1 MIANKLKFNKAEE
14 AYECSFIVPIPEL
27 DTFTSEE
34 KVLMSY
40 FENSDLNQV
49 VMTVLY
55 ANTVEAS
62 RPDCAM
68 DMVMEGLIEE
78 IVDNPKALPNPNS
91 MTSQHVKEEILQVGE
106 TVYCICNKVKDFLR
120 GTIDTINQLGTAVNI
135 DEPIEFDNDG
145 YFIKVQYGFIND
157 SLGAR

>member
-1 MIANKLKFNKAEE
+1 MIASKLKFNKAEE

-68 DMVMEGLIEE
+68 DMVLEGLLEE
-78 IVDNPKALPNPNS
+78 IVDNPKALPNPFSDSN
-91 MTSQHVKEEILQVGE
+91 EIAKNEIMVVGE
-106 TVYCICNKVKDFLR
+106 TVSTICDKVKYFLR
-120 GTIDTINQLGTAVNI
+120 GTIDTINQLGTVVNI
-135 DEPIEFDNDG
+135 DEPITFDNDG
-145 YFIKVQYGFIND
+145 FFIKVQYGFIND
-157 SLGAR
+157 NLGVR